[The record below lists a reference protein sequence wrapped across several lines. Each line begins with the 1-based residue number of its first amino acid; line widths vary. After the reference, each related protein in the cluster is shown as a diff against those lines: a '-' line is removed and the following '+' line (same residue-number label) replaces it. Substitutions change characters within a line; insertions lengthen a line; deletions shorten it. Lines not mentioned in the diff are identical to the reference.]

1 MTFRLHSNERSCY
14 EGRSVVV
21 VVGGRSGDGAHCCW
35 MEGAHSDNDLRPHL
49 YTFTNSSG
57 FIWVSVTGN
66 VGTFSS
72 STLLRTP
79 PPFHLPIERSR
90 QRGET
95 VDLNLKQKENTWIR
109 GGVAVFYKQQREAGD
124 KAQQVILR
132 RDRPV
137 SLHQQNWL
145 IRNSSAFIWAAV
157 DNLGEVSTLT
167 ERQRVSSKLWHR
179 FGELSVPAHMETVLV
194 LLFQV
199 NYLLIQSY
207 FSFVVTTCMQKAK
220 EGCHQVKVR
229 KSSIKSSP
237 TESVIYYL
245 KSRSSREKIVS
256 RILCLILLL

>member
-1 MTFRLHSNERSCY
+1 MLTHFPHQHCSGHLH
-14 EGRSVVV
+14 
-21 VVGGRSGDGAHCCW
+21 
-35 MEGAHSDNDLRPHL
+35 L
-49 YTFTNSSG
+49 SSG
-57 FIWVSVTGN
+57 SH
-66 VGTFSS
+66 SQ
-72 STLLRTP
+72 
-79 PPFHLPIERSR
+79 IERPR

-109 GGVAVFYKQQREAGD
+109 GGVAIFYKQQREAGD
-124 KAQQVILR
+124 KAQQVNLHW
-132 RDRPV
+132 DRPV

-145 IRNSSAFIWAAV
+145 IRNSSAFIRAAV
-157 DNLGEVSTLT
+157 NNLGEVSTLT
-167 ERQRVSSKLWHR
+167 KRRRVNSKMWHR

-207 FSFVVTTCMQKAK
+207 FSFVVTTCTQKAK
-220 EGCHQVKVR
+220 EGCHQVKIR